1 MEEMFEVEETLKKIN
16 SEVKK
21 LKTYNDSIEVI
32 EKSLSEILNSY
43 KRTLSKLDEYIKI
56 NNDLETQIKQL
67 NLKLE
72 KMNDDF
78 FKAKRFLKDNI
89 FEYSII
95 IVFIVFLIF
104 EILK

>member
-1 MEEMFEVEETLKKIN
+1 MFEVEETLKKIN

-56 NNDLETQIKQL
+56 NNDLEAQIKHL
-67 NLKLE
+67 NLK
-72 KMNDDF
+72 
-78 FKAKRFLKDNI
+78 
-89 FEYSII
+89 
-95 IVFIVFLIF
+95 
-104 EILK
+104 